1 VNLFLHLA
9 VSFPSHHVCDFK
21 QCSYSVLIGEFEP
34 YSGFLSHKHGD
45 LFQVV
50 ILFII
55 QLSMNICTRPAGR

>member
-1 VNLFLHLA
+1 MFVISSSVHIQSFL
-9 VSFPSHHVCDFK
+9 
-21 QCSYSVLIGEFEP
+21 GNFEP
-34 YSGFLSHKHGD
+34 SSGFLSHKHGD